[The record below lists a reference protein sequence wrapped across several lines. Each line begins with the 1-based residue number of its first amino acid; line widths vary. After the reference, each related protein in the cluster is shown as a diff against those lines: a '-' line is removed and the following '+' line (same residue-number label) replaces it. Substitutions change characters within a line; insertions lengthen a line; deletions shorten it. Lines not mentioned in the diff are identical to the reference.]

1 MRTTAELTAVL
12 LFAGLGST
20 TSRAAEQ
27 VITVSVNDKVPAG
40 KKPTLVL
47 QVNQDLES
55 LVVDLLRDDGEKF
68 LREEG
73 NVPRGSKR
81 TYELPDTSGVYHY
94 RGTVHVALPSG
105 ESGSM
110 RLDFGTEVVCG
121 LGLAVRQG
129 DLKLDAHTL
138 LLQASRPLAK
148 VDYIVT
154 GEDGSRLGQG
164 SVNIPRGKPPYTI
177 DWTQKDGKVLKI
189 ELLAHDL
196 NQIFEKLE
204 LIPWR
209 WSIPHE
215 EVEFE
220 TGSAEIRPEQA
231 PKLDQSYELLQEG
244 LAKYGK
250 LLPVKLY
257 VAGYTDTVAAADYN
271 QGLSE
276 RRALSIARYFRQKG
290 FAQPIFYQGFG
301 ERALRVP
308 TPDETPEPRNR
319 RAEYVL
325 GADPPPMDIPGADAG
340 WKKLEPAAE
349 LRRPR

>member
-1 MRTTAELTAVL
+1 MRRAVL
-12 LFAGLGST
+12 FSSLFWIMGIASP
-20 TSRAAEQ
+20 RAAEQ

-68 LREEG
+68 LREEQ
-73 NVPRGSKR
+73 NVPRKSRR

-94 RGTVHVALPSG
+94 HGTIHVTLPSG
-105 ESGSM
+105 EGGSM
-110 RLDFGTEVVCG
+110 ALDFGTEVVCG
-121 LGLAVRQG
+121 LGLSVKQG
-129 DLKLDAHTL
+129 DLRLDAHTL
-138 LLQASRPLAK
+138 VLQATRPLLR
-148 VDYIVT
+148 VDYTVT

-164 SVNIPRGKPPYTI
+164 SVSLPRGKPPYTI

-189 ELLAHDL
+189 ELVAHDL

-220 TGSAEIRPEQA
+220 TGSAEIRPDEA
-231 PKLDQSYELLQEG
+231 PKLDQSYLLLQEG

-257 VAGYTDTVAAADYN
+257 IAGYTDTVAAADYN

-276 RRALSIARYFRQKG
+276 RRALSIARYFRNKG
-290 FAQPIFYQGFG
+290 FMQPIFYQGFG

-308 TPDETPEPRNR
+308 TPDETPEAKNR

-325 GADPPPMDIPGADAG
+325 GADPPPMDVPGADVG

-349 LRRPR
+349 LRRTR